1 METKKKQGSYLKK
14 ITVITVVIVLVTL
27 FSVVL
32 YSMGIRAENIL
43 MIYTFGILII
53 IIETKEYIYGVVS
66 AFLMVA
72 LFNYFFTEPRF
83 TLRVY
88 DKNYLISFIIFLIV
102 SIIVTSLTIKIQK
115 QVQELEET
123 QKFTNILYEV
133 SSGYLHVSGLKQVA
147 KYGIECLENIYE
159 CRYIIFV
166 NDSRKLQRFP
176 CSNQEEKIPEEV
188 LKAAEWSF
196 KQSAPSGTLTSDF
209 PEIGYRIT
217 PIVSKGI
224 TFGVLAMEDK
234 NQPAGEGE
242 QKILDAIVSIIA
254 MAMDRECANEA
265 EQESKLASER
275 EHLRNNL
282 LRSISHDLRTP
293 LAGITGSASFLMESY
308 GEIDEESRQTLLKD
322 ITNDSIW
329 LARMVDNLLNM
340 TRIQEGKL
348 KIHYEDEVV
357 DDIVSEVNS
366 RVQRRLGNRK
376 LITKTPSECLSVPM
390 DGQLIIQVL
399 VNLIENSIKH
409 TNNEGEIQLIV
420 EKVLIK
426 EKRNTPF
433 VRFAVTDD
441 GTGITREIQEHMF
454 ESFVTSETEKG
465 ADCGRGMGLGLSIAG
480 EIVKVHCGVIGS
492 YNNETKGATVY
503 FLLPLE
509 RSCHE

>member
-1 METKKKQGSYLKK
+1 MESQKKLVYYIKK
-14 ITVITVVIVLVTL
+14 IAVVTIVIALVTI
-27 FSVVL
+27 FSLVL

-43 MIYTFGILII
+43 MVYTFGILII
-53 IIETKEYIYGVVS
+53 IMETKRYEFGIVS
-66 AFLMVA
+66 AFVMVA

-88 DKNYLISFIIFLIV
+88 DKNYLISFVIFLIV
-102 SIIVTSLTIKIQK
+102 SVIVTSLTIKIQK

-123 QKFTNILYEV
+123 QRFTNIMYEV

-147 KYGIECLENIYE
+147 KYGIECLENIHL
-159 CRYIIFV
+159 CKYIIFV
-166 NDSRKLQRFP
+166 NDSKNKRRIPF
-176 CSNQEEKIPEEV
+176 SNFEEEIPDDII
-188 LKAAEWSF
+188 KAAEWSY
-196 KQSAPSGTLTSDF
+196 KQSSVCGKGTGDY
-209 PEIGYRIT
+209 PCMDYYMM

-224 TFGVLAMEDK
+224 TFGVLAME
-234 NQPAGEGE
+234 NETQPVREKE
-242 QKILDAIVSIIA
+242 KQIVDAIVSIIA

-308 GEIDEESRQTLLKD
+308 EEIDKESRETLLKD
-322 ITNDSIW
+322 ITNDSVW

-348 KIHYEDEVV
+348 KIHYEEEVV

-366 RVQRRLGNRK
+366 RVQRRLGSRQ
-376 LITKTPSECLSVPM
+376 LFIKTPSECLSVPM

-409 TNNEGEIQLIV
+409 TDNDGIIQLEV
-420 EKVLIK
+420 EKIIMK
-426 EKRNTPF
+426 EKGNSAYA
-433 VRFAVTDD
+433 RFAVEDD
-441 GTGITREIQEHMF
+441 GTGISKDIQERMF
-454 ESFVTSETEKG
+454 ESFVTSDTEKG
-465 ADCGRGMGLGLSIAG
+465 ADCGRGMGLGLSIAS
-480 EIVKVHCGVIGS
+480 EIVKVHNGMIGS
-492 YNNETKGATVY
+492 YNNHSKGATVY

-509 RSCHE
+509 RSK

>member
-1 METKKKQGSYLKK
+1 MEWQKK
-14 ITVITVVIVLVTL
+14 IVYYMKKIIVVAIVIGLVTM
-27 FSVVL
+27 FSFVL

-43 MIYTFGILII
+43 MVYTFGILII
-53 IIETKEYIYGVVS
+53 IMETKRYEFGIVS
-66 AFLMVA
+66 AFVMVA

-102 SIIVTSLTIKIQK
+102 SVIVTSLTIKIQK

-123 QKFTNILYEV
+123 QRFTNIMYEV

-147 KYGIECLENIYE
+147 KYGIECLENIHQ

-166 NDSRKLQRFP
+166 NEGRKNKRIP
-176 CSNQEEKIPEEV
+176 YSNFEEQIPNEIM
-188 LKAAEWSF
+188 KAAEWSY
-196 KQSAPSGTLTSDF
+196 KQSSVCGKGTGDY
-209 PEIGYRIT
+209 PCIDYYMM

-224 TFGVLAMEDK
+224 TFGVLAME
-234 NQPAGEGE
+234 NETQPVRNKEK
-242 QKILDAIVSIIA
+242 QILDSIVSIIA

-308 GEIDEESRQTLLKD
+308 EEIDKDSRETLLKD

-348 KIHYEDEVV
+348 KIHYEEEVV

-366 RVQRRLGNRK
+366 RVQRRLGSRRL
-376 LITKTPSECLSVPM
+376 LIKTPAECLSVPM

-399 VNLIENSIKH
+399 VNLVENSIKH
-409 TNNEGEIQLIV
+409 TNNDGTIHLEV
-420 EKVLIK
+420 EKIVIK
-426 EKRNTPF
+426 EKGNAAYAK
-433 VRFAVTDD
+433 FAVEDD
-441 GTGITREIQEHMF
+441 GTGIAKEIQERMF
-454 ESFVTSETEKG
+454 ESFVTSDTEKG
-465 ADCGRGMGLGLSIAG
+465 ADCGRGMGLGLSIAS
-480 EIVKVHCGVIGS
+480 EIVKVHNGMIGS
-492 YNNETKGATVY
+492 YNNHSKGATVY
-503 FLLPLE
+503 FLIPME
-509 RSCHE
+509 RGK